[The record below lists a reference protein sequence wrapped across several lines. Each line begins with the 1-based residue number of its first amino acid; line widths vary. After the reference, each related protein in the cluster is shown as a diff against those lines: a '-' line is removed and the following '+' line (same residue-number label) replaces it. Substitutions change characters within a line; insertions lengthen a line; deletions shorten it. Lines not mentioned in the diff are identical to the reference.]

1 MVNYVSFLMNIFTD
15 FSGSIS
21 RIKRSDPP
29 SGTRSST
36 SLVSTQPLL
45 MEAQMDV
52 QAIRHLIDQ
61 AKKHEAQSMH
71 LSLLMEE
78 QLNQL
83 HHTIELPEQN
93 ACDTLQKFVA
103 EYIDHVPDFLK
114 ALEKASEELSIED
127 FIYPFLDIIEE
138 NFMAPILQ
146 SRSDVG
152 LYEILEKSYFAHRLT
167 EEVND
172 HYLGKTGSTLIPM
185 NMTWPNLIIHA
196 ILGEN
201 FGNELDSIV
210 EQTVRYMMRSQAVFN
225 PDKFQQFI
233 SKRNPE
239 EWVNAWSKWN
249 CMSQQMGVDL
259 KFTSAA

>member
-1 MVNYVSFLMNIFTD
+1 
-15 FSGSIS
+15 
-21 RIKRSDPP
+21 
-29 SGTRSST
+29 
-36 SLVSTQPLL
+36 
-45 MEAQMDV
+45 MDV
-52 QAIRHLIDQ
+52 QAISDLIDH
-61 AKKHEAQSMH
+61 AREHEARSMH
-71 LSLLMEE
+71 LNSLVEK

-83 HHTIELPEQN
+83 HHTIELPEHN
-93 ACDTLQKFVA
+93 ACETLLMFVA

-146 SRSDVG
+146 SQTDIG
-152 LYEILEKSYFAHRLT
+152 MYELLEKSYFAHRLI

-172 HYLGKTGSTLIPM
+172 TYLAKTGSTLIPM
-185 NMTWPNLIIHA
+185 NMTWANLIIHA

-210 EQTVRYMMRSQAVFN
+210 EQTVRHMMRSQAIFN
-225 PDKFQQFI
+225 PEKFQQFI
-233 SKRNPE
+233 TARDPE
-239 EWVNAWSKWN
+239 EWVSAWSKWN